1 MDRVGLIGLGAVG
14 NQLALVLAENG
25 YNLLVADARPRAEFE
40 APSRAALCRARFAAA
55 LGAQVLMGRG
65 RVVPTDVPRT
75 LSTYLMPLHAAVSAD
90 FMFHVLVE

>member
-40 APSRAALCRARFAAA
+40 ALLKSPEALAAA
-55 LGAQVLMGRG
+55 RAQVLMGRG
-65 RVVPTDVPRT
+65 RAVPTDVPRT
-75 LSTYLMPLHAAVSAD
+75 LSTCLMPLHAAVSAD
-90 FMFHVLVE
+90 FMFIF